1 MINRISVAYPAIP
14 KIWQVD
20 GIFSSSTED
29 AVRELQHIFN
39 LTVDGIIGK
48 STWYMMVHL
57 YTGILRLSELVSE
70 GQTFFQLD
78 FEYHQAIGLWT
89 KGRKRHP
96 SPVSSLDSGTVLS
109 HHPIPY
115 H

>member
-48 STWYMMVHL
+48 N
-57 YTGILRLSELVSE
+57 
-70 GQTFFQLD
+70 
-78 FEYHQAIGLWT
+78 
-89 KGRKRHP
+89 P
-96 SPVSSLDSGTVLS
+96 PGT
-109 HHPIPY
+109 
-115 H
+115 

>member
-70 GQTFFQLD
+70 GQTSF
-78 FEYHQAIGLWT
+78 
-89 KGRKRHP
+89 
-96 SPVSSLDSGTVLS
+96 S
-109 HHPIPY
+109 
-115 H
+115 